1 MRKFLSFGIVLV
13 FSVVSAVVPADAA
26 VKIGDSCKSAG
37 QTTTVN
43 GSVLTCTKSGA
54 KLIWSK
60 SVKADSYDAAFAAAI
75 LSEAQEKADQVLAD
89 AELSA
94 SQISTPPNCA
104 VGSTR
109 ALVTIGGD
117 PSTGVI
123 ALIYENPGICDLVV
137 RASAEF
143 YCPRGRSGNNTV
155 ISRATFALKARAK
168 IYVSLSPERYFPMV
182 IVECRQLTGYT
193 SNTISVANELTRRSN
208 PTVNVESSKYSGV
221 FNQAEATKKANQ
233 ILKSAQ
239 SRAKQIIA
247 DAKNPV
253 LIAKAW
259 SRKTN
264 KATAEKVAT
273 DKAAIEKVAADKIAS
288 IVCIPNSN
296 CPIGSTGPGGGIVFY
311 DAGSQK
317 SWGRYL
323 EVAPAGWSGTATD
336 PYLAWSAKPPL
347 VMSDGKVFKG
357 SCYEAFCEIVPGIER
372 SITANNDTSGIGLG
386 YKNSNAIL
394 EQGNFATTAAGV
406 ARAYSGGG
414 QSDWFLPSTAEL
426 NLLCQWA
433 RNVPQNVNTRC
444 KGGVLNTGKGANG
457 GFNNISSHYW
467 SSSEADFGNAWIQF
481 FVSGSQSRDSFKGDP
496 SAVRPIRA
504 FPFDKTAAD
513 KAVADAARGVLP
525 GEGKACVPS
534 SFCPLGST
542 GPGGGIVF
550 YDAGSQ
556 QSWGRYLEAA
566 PTGWSGTTTDPKKN
580 WCNVT
585 GVHFAATIT
594 DVAFKANIGAEIG
607 KGKANTSLMMA
618 NCSSGAGH
626 AAQTYQ
632 GGGKSDW
639 FLPSRD
645 ELNEL
650 CKYAKFLPTG
660 LGGIDH
666 ACPTKPDCRPLSV
679 LCQSPLTLREGF
691 AAVFPWTYWSSSE
704 TGNGTAWHQ
713 DFATKYLTSSKPK
726 SDGTK
731 WFEYYVRP
739 IRAF

>member
-1 MRKFLSFGIVLV
+1 M
-13 FSVVSAVVPADAA
+13 VPADAA

-104 VGSTR
+104 LGSSR

-336 PYLAWSAKPPL
+336 PYLAWSAHPPL
-347 VMSDGKVFKG
+347 VMSDGTVYKG
-357 SCYEAFCEIVPGIER
+357 SCYEAFCKTVPGIET
-372 SITANNDTSGIGLG
+372 SITANNNSSGVGLG
-386 YKNSNAIL
+386 YMNTVAIL
-394 EQGNFATTAAGV
+394 NQGNFATTAAGV

-481 FVSGSQSRDSFKGDP
+481 FTSGSQSRDSFKGDP

-504 FPFDKTAAD
+504 FPFDKAAVD
-513 KAVADAARGVLP
+513 KAIFDAARGALP

-534 SFCPLGST
+534 AFCPLGST

-556 QSWGRYLEAA
+556 QSWGRYLEVA
-566 PTGWSGTTTDPKKN
+566 PAGWSGTSTDPAKI
-580 WCNVT
+580 WCDVT
-585 GVHFAATIT
+585 NVHFAESIT
-594 DVAFKANIGAEIG
+594 DVSLKATVGVEIG
-607 KGKANTSLMMA
+607 KGKANTNLMLA
-618 NCSSGAGH
+618 GCSSGAGH
-626 AAQTYQ
+626 TAMEYR
-632 GGGKSDW
+632 GGGQSDW
-639 FLPSRD
+639 YLPSRD

-660 LGGIDH
+660 TNTD
-666 ACPTKPDCRPLSV
+666 CPTKPECAPLAT
-679 LCQSPLTLREGF
+679 LCKSIGTLREGF
-691 AAVFPWTYWSSSE
+691 SDAYPYYYWSSSE
-704 TGNGTAWHQ
+704 TVAGAAWSQ
-713 DFATKYLTSSKPK
+713 YFADGSQGGAGKYVH
-726 SDGTK
+726 G
-731 WFEYYVRP
+731 YVRP
-739 IRAF
+739 VRAFGPPPPSPSPSS